1 MNSPCI
7 ALSSLLL
14 LVSTALAGPPF
25 AEFVDPNPNP
35 GNEFGRSVVPLSTGN
50 VVITSPFDDFGGTD
64 AGAVYLFNGAT
75 GALISTLRGSK
86 ANDIV
91 GFSGVTA
98 LSNGNYVV
106 GSPGWDNGAAINA
119 GAATWCNGTTGING
133 VVSSSNSLVGTTS
146 NDNVGNKVVALSNG
160 NYVVTT
166 SNWDNGAT
174 TQAGAVTWG
183 SGTTGISGPVSS
195 SNSLVGTSSND
206 LVGGNGSNGVIPL
219 SNGHYVVCSQ
229 YWDNGSFFDAG
240 AVTWGNGTT
249 GISGVVTS
257 SNSLVGGKDNDRVGS
272 GAGIVFSSFN
282 RPGAKALSNGHYVVI
297 SPLWDNG
304 STDSAG
310 AVTWCDGTTG
320 RTGLV
325 TSSNSLV
332 GSQAE
337 DNVGGDDVTLLSNG
351 HYVVSSPTWDNATVF
366 DAGAVTWCDGASGLT
381 GAVSTSNS
389 LVGNAGDYIASGVGA
404 GSGGGVIALTNG
416 NYVVRSPNF
425 KNGAVNG
432 AGAVTWCNGS
442 SSITGTVTTS
452 NSLVGTTQF
461 DNVGWSGVIALTNGH
476 YVVCSSDWDLGAVS
490 NAGAATWGDGTTG
503 IIGTVTTSNS
513 LVGSTANDRV
523 GYGAKALTNGNYV
536 VTSPQWNN
544 GAVAFAGAVTWG
556 NGAAGTTGTVSI
568 ANSLVGTTSFEAGTV
583 TPLSNGHYVVHTA
596 AWDNGATPNVGAVT
610 WCDGTTGRTGTPSI
624 SNSLIGS
631 TANDNWGQI
640 VTAFS
645 NGNYVAF
652 SQLWDN
658 GAQANVGAATWV
670 NGATGSTGIVSS
682 GNSLVGVIGSTNF
695 VQDPVVADNVN
706 FTYLV
711 RFLYDGAGRVRVGSQ
726 VDGLGA
732 PSPEI
737 AVEQPAA
744 TNLISGSASISFGTR
759 PAGNASAAK
768 VFTIR
773 NTGDAELTLTAPAVS
788 GGNAGD
794 FAVNNTGL
802 LLTVP
807 AAGQTTFS
815 VIFTPG
821 GGGARTTTLSIGN
834 NDANE
839 SPFTIALTGS
849 GLVTTNDT
857 DSDGLNDVAE
867 FNFAALGFDWQTSQ
881 PALVTTLMNG
891 ASSANLYT
899 TGQIQALNINTPL
912 LTRNPTT
919 GVFTLTIGI
928 QKSTTLE
935 SGSFVHFPFT
945 PIETSING
953 AGKVEFQFTSPDNAA
968 FFRLQ
973 AQ

>member
-1 MNSPCI
+1 MPTLRLL
-7 ALSSLLL
+7 LSSLSLF
-14 LVSTALAGPPF
+14 VTAAFAAPPF

-35 GNEFGRSVVPLSTGN
+35 GNNFGSSVVPLSTGN
-50 VVITSPFDDFGGTD
+50 VVITSPNDDFGGTN

-75 GALISTLRGSK
+75 GALISTLRGSNP
-86 ANDIV
+86 NDNV
-91 GFSGVTA
+91 GTVVTA

-106 GSPGWDNGAAINA
+106 GSPQWDNGAAINA

-146 NDNVGNKVVALSNG
+146 SDSIGFKVVALSNG
-160 NYVVTT
+160 NYVV
-166 SNWDNGAT
+166 SSASWANGAAT
-174 TQAGAVTWG
+174 NAGAVTWG
-183 SGTTGISGPVSS
+183 NGATGISGAVSSSNSLVGSNTGDNVGGNVPNGVIALSNGHYVVCSYNWKNGAFTAAGAVTWCNGTTGRTGAVSSSNSLVGGRNNDRVGSGRGTVFSSFNSPGVRTLSNGNYVVISPMWASGSVNAVGAVTWCDGSIGRTGLVTSSNSLVGTLEEDSVGSNDVVALSNGNYVVCSPTWDTTSMFNDLGAVTWADGTTGITGPVNASNSLIGSAATSQIGSGDGAGNGGGAIALTNGNYVVRSPNCTIGAVSGAGAVTWCNGSASTTGVPSS
-195 SNSLVGTSSND
+195 SNSLVGTSSSD
-206 LVGGNGSNGVIPL
+206 IVGWNGVTAL
-219 SNGHYVVCSQ
+219 SNGNYVVCSK
-229 YWDNGSFFDAG
+229 YWDNGAITDAG

-249 GISGVVTS
+249 GITGAVTS
-257 SNSLVGGKDNDRVGS
+257 ANSLVGSTVNDRVGT
-272 GAGIVFSSFN
+272 N
-282 RPGAKALSNGHYVVI
+282 AKALSNGNYVVTSI
-297 SPLWDNG
+297 EWNNG
-304 STDSAG
+304 AATFAG
-310 AVTWCDGTTG
+310 AVTWGSGITGITGT
-320 RTGLV
+320 V
-325 TSSNSLV
+325 SSTNSLV
-332 GSQAE
+332 GNNASE
-337 DNVGGDDVTLLSNG
+337 LLGVVTTLTNG
-351 HYVVSSPTWDNATVF
+351 HYVVSS
-366 DAGAVTWCDGASGLT
+366 
-381 GAVSTSNS
+381 
-389 LVGNAGDYIASGVGA
+389 GN
-404 GSGGGVIALTNG
+404 
-416 NYVVRSPNF
+416 
-425 KNGAVNG
+425 
-432 AGAVTWCNGS
+432 
-442 SSITGTVTTS
+442 
-452 NSLVGTTQF
+452 
-461 DNVGWSGVIALTNGH
+461 
-476 YVVCSSDWDLGAVS
+476 
-490 NAGAATWGDGTTG
+490 
-503 IIGTVTTSNS
+503 
-513 LVGSTANDRV
+513 
-523 GYGAKALTNGNYV
+523 
-536 VTSPQWNN
+536 
-544 GAVAFAGAVTWG
+544 
-556 NGAAGTTGTVSI
+556 
-568 ANSLVGTTSFEAGTV
+568 
-583 TPLSNGHYVVHTA
+583 
-596 AWDNGATPNVGAVT
+596 WDNGAVTDVGAVA
-610 WCDGTTGRTGTPSI
+610 WCDGTAGRTGTLSS

-631 TANDNWGQI
+631 TAGDNWGS
-640 VTAFS
+640 VTALG
-645 NGNYVAF
+645 NGNYVVTSA
-652 SQLWDN
+652 SWDN
-658 GAQANVGAATWV
+658 GALVNAGAAAWG
-670 NGATGSTGIVSS
+670 NGATGSTGTVSS
-682 GNSLVGVIGSTNF
+682 SNSLVGLTSNSLLQT
-695 VQDPVVADNVN
+695 VVATDNVN
-706 FTYLV
+706 LTYLV
-711 RFLYDGAGRVRVGSQ
+711 RFIADGGGKVRVGSQ

-744 TNLISGSASISFGTR
+744 TNLISGSASIPFGTR

-773 NTGDAELTLTAPAVS
+773 NTGDAGLTLTAPAAS

-821 GGGARTTTLSIGN
+821 AGGARTTTLSIGN
-834 NDANE
+834 NDSNE
-839 SPFTIALTGS
+839 SPFNITLTGS

-928 QKSTTLE
+928 QKSTTLG